1 MKSTLV
7 LTGWGLPDYAA
18 AAAAA
23 LRACNGA
30 DLSGVSKRR
39 LPEILAKEGKGREAV
54 FVLGVSVRELKRAVV
69 EAKRQ
74 RRVALPRAVR
84 ILV

>member
-54 FVLGVSVRELKRAVV
+54 FVLGVARELKRAVM

>member
-54 FVLGVSVRELKRAVV
+54 FVLGVVRELKRAVM